1 MDTQVMNRNSNSAPQ
16 RVMSPQAQNASA
28 PMYTPHPQTPQE
40 YPLGRPY
47 PDSVPP
53 ADRRLTTG
61 PSGYQPRPEPVFNVK
76 PQNVRSVDER
86 HSAFLKAQ
94 EALHDRHY
102 EDNNLRLQAEI
113 ALAEFF
119 LA

>member
-1 MDTQVMNRNSNSAPQ
+1 MDTQVLPVDRSGPQ
-16 RVMSPQAQNASA
+16 RRLSQPGPV
-28 PMYTPHPQTPQE
+28 YTPHPSTPQG

-47 PDSVPP
+47 PDSVQPVVPVRAPLPQQPP
-53 ADRRLTTG
+53 QA
-61 PSGYQPRPEPVFNVK
+61 PQVRPEPVFSGH
-76 PQNVRSVDER
+76 PVRSVEER
-86 HSAFLKAQ
+86 HGAFLKAQ

-119 LA
+119 LS